1 LIYSR
6 QDKDIHT
13 ESSLLTP
20 FNTTTGHPGT
30 GKSTLVNQI
39 KKTILEKDGCFIEG
53 KFLKSTR
60 PDTVLANALNNFFGS
75 ILASSN
81 SGNTMHMSLRWRI
94 HDVIGSGNNVLLE
107 AIPNLRKLMSE
118 DSDSS
123 NNALPKVGARSGRS
137 AMLGSSHR
145 LPFLFCKLIGA
156 IACKA
161 HPLILFL
168 DDLQWADEMTL
179 DVMRMIMTDP
189 DVHHFLFIGTYRDNE
204 VNLSHLLMEKLSDL
218 REQGINVINISVGAI
233 EKECVNTLI
242 SEALCLPPALARP
255 LSNVVHSKTGGI
267 IMFLLRFLKSLN
279 DESLLWF
286 SLSARR
292 WEFDLNKIR
301 IKQISEDVVQHMT
314 LTMTKLEKNMQM
326 GLRTA
331 ACLGSNFD
339 AEMLRRVKKED
350 DFDMETFLEK
360 CVEDGYLISI
370 DDTKKFAWTHDQV
383 HQAAYELIPIAQ
395 RESFHLLLGSRLLM
409 KSSSQEQGELL
420 FYVVDNMNRGLKL
433 LESSA
438 QKYELSFLN
447 LRAGERGKWMFV
459 NAISALHSLFSVT
472 NSLVLSFHDLFSYF
486 IFSISLR
493 IKILHHRFIIA

>member
-1 LIYSR
+1 
-6 QDKDIHT
+6 
-13 ESSLLTP
+13 
-20 FNTTTGHPGT
+20 
-30 GKSTLVNQI
+30 
-39 KKTILEKDGCFIEG
+39 
-53 KFLKSTR
+53 
-60 PDTVLANALNNFFGS
+60 
-75 ILASSN
+75 
-81 SGNTMHMSLRWRI
+81 M
-94 HDVIGSGNNVLLE
+94 IGSGNNVLLE

-118 DSDSS
+118 DRDSS

-339 AEMLRRVKKED
+339 AEILRRVKKED

-409 KSSSQEQGELL
+409 ESSSQEQGELL

-459 NAISALHSLFSVT
+459 SAISALHSLFST